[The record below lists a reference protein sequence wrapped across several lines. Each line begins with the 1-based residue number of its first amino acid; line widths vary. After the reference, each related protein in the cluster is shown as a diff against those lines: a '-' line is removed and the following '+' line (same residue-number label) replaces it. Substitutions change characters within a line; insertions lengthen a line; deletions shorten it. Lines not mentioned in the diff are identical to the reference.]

1 MKMLAQLAAA
11 ILVGVLA
18 IPSAATTV
26 PAKKGGAS
34 RKKPPQQPAAAEPA
48 PEPQPQLPYELPPT
62 PPQVT
67 YRGGQLSILAENST
81 LSLVL
86 QAVAKATGARL
97 EGPLSAERVSVR
109 LGPGAPR
116 DVLAELLTGS
126 NFNYVIVGSPANPG
140 AVTAVTLTVRGGPPS
155 PPQAAPQTRAFEREP
170 VVEDESENVEPEPQV
185 EPVIEQPNEGFA
197 PQPGVP
203 AQPGATPQQ
212 PKTPQELLQEMQERL
227 RKQQEEQ
234 QENPQAKPEER

>member
-1 MKMLAQLAAA
+1 MTKIAAA
-11 ILVGVLA
+11 ILVGMLA

-34 RKKPPQQPAAAEPA
+34 QKKPQKTAAVEPP
-48 PEPQPQLPYELPPT
+48 PEPQPLLPYELPPT

-81 LSLVL
+81 LSAVL
-86 QAVAKATGARL
+86 QAVAKATGARV
-97 EGPLSAERVSVR
+97 EGPMSAERVSVR

-116 DVLAELLTGS
+116 EVLADLLTGS
-126 NFNYVIVGSPANPG
+126 NFNYVIVGSAANPA

-155 PPQAAPQTRAFEREP
+155 PPRPGPPPAAFQREP
-170 VVEDESENVEPEPQV
+170 VVEDETENVEPEPQV

-203 AQPGATPQQ
+203 TQPEAAPQP
-212 PKTPQELLQEMQERL
+212 PKTPQQLLQELQERL

-234 QENPQAKPEER
+234 QENQPAKPEER